1 MNRLTFWTA
10 WLMVVSLTMA
20 VFGILMALLNQTRL
34 FGGLMG
40 EIENVFWPNGGAT
53 LGLLQF
59 QEWVLGVWGAT
70 VAGFGLLAAL
80 VGGNAFG
87 RRERWARDALAAA
100 LALWFLLDTALSLA
114 SRVWGRRRVQ
124 HGRACPVRFAAGLHL
139 EPVPS
144 WQGRRPLAGLPE
156 ACPPPGRRPPRDTR
170 LG

>member
-114 SRVWGRRRVQ
+114 SRVWVN
-124 HGRACPVRFAAGLHL
+124 AAFNTVVLAL
-139 EPVPS
+139 FVL
-144 WQGRRPLAGLPE
+144 PLAFTWNQFL
-156 ACPPPGRRPPRDTR
+156 PGRDGAR
-170 LG
+170 